1 MLVNKK
7 PIDVC
12 LSVYVTLFFF
22 VVVVRRRKRTNKEND
37 NISLKCNVVKILIV
51 EQSINRYK
59 YVNKILDGF
68 YMENYHS
75 S

>member
-51 EQSINRYK
+51 E
-59 YVNKILDGF
+59 
-68 YMENYHS
+68 
-75 S
+75 